1 MDYIA
6 LTLPFNASGEE
17 ARKLIATARLFR
29 LVVLKVFEGYLDE
42 GKPPLSQFSMYK
54 RYRKVG
60 YEILP
65 NRRYVDGAIDLVYGI
80 IESVNELNRLHKK
93 LGFDEEIKLED
104 VRFGNWLLFQCEG
117 ESKHM
122 NINIKIREDLSFR
135 ILTFDFEGNKSYV
148 IVRPTIPKRWRKI
161 LQNLWFYMQP
171 YYARVVLKQ
180 FGNRKGILFTHG
192 EIHVAVDYDSY
203 LEVMMKYNQ
212 PKGKNVAGID
222 VNLDRINLAI
232 VNKDGELRDYKT
244 FWFREVKARNMLK
257 RRVWSIIGERVHEML
272 KYAYHHGVNRIYLE
286 DLSIL
291 GKLKLLWI
299 KNGKRFNENYNYAVQ
314 TFRSKVI
321 EMIRMKAPLYEM
333 KPSYVNPANTSKI
346 SEELMRKLGVD
357 RHTASAYVIALR
369 GLKLL
374 TLLDVP

>member
-1 MDYIA
+1 MDYIT
-6 LTLPFNASGEE
+6 LTLSFNVSEDY

-29 LVVLKVFEGYLDE
+29 LVALKVFNTFLNE

-65 NRRYVDGAIDLVYGI
+65 NRRYVDGAIDLVYGV
-80 IESVNELNRLHKK
+80 IESVNELNRLYKELK
-93 LGFDEEIKLED
+93 IGEKVKLED
-104 VRFGNWLLFQCEG
+104 VKFNNWLLFQCEG

-148 IVRPTIPKRWRKI
+148 IVRPTIPKRWKKI

-180 FGNRKGILFTHG
+180 FGNRKVMFTHG
-192 EIHVAVDYDSY
+192 EIQVAVDYDSY
-203 LEVMMKYNQ
+203 LEVMRKYNQ

-232 VNKDGELRDYKT
+232 VNKGGELRDYKT
-244 FWFREVKARNMLK
+244 FWFREVKARNVP
-257 RRVWSIIGERVHEML
+257 RRRIWSIIGERVHEML
-272 KYAYHHGVNRIYLE
+272 EYAYHHGVNRIYLE

-299 KNGKRFNENYNYAVQ
+299 KNGRRFNENYNYAVQ

-321 EMIRMKAPLYEM
+321 EMIRMKAPLYGI
-333 KPSYVNPANTSKI
+333 KTSYVNPANTSKI
-346 SEELMRKLGVD
+346 GEKLMRKLGVD
-357 RHTASAYVIALR
+357 RHTASAYVIALK
-369 GLKLL
+369 GSKLL
-374 TLLDVP
+374 NVT

>member
-1 MDYIA
+1 MDYIT
-6 LTLPFNASGEE
+6 LTLSFNVSEDY

-29 LVVLKVFEGYLDE
+29 LVALKVFNTFLSE

-65 NRRYVDGAIDLVYGI
+65 NRRYVDGAIDLVYGV
-80 IESVNELNRLHKK
+80 IESVNELNRLYKELK
-93 LGFDEEIKLED
+93 IDEKVKLED
-104 VRFGNWLLFQCEG
+104 VKFNNWLLFQCEG

-148 IVRPTIPKRWRKI
+148 IVRPTIPKRWKKI

-180 FGNRKGILFTHG
+180 FGNRKVMFTHG
-192 EIHVAVDYDSY
+192 EIQVAVDYDFY
-203 LEVMMKYNQ
+203 LEVMRKYNQ

-232 VNKDGELRDYKT
+232 VNKGGELRDYKT
-244 FWFREVKARNMLK
+244 FWFREVKARNVP
-257 RRVWSIIGERVHEML
+257 RRRIWSIIGERVHEML
-272 KYAYHHGVNRIYLE
+272 EYAYHHGVNRIYLE

-299 KNGKRFNENYNYAVQ
+299 KNGRRFNENYNYAVQ

-321 EMIRMKAPLYEM
+321 EMIRMKAPLYGI
-333 KPSYVNPANTSKI
+333 KTSYVNPANTSKI
-346 SEELMRKLGVD
+346 GEKLMRKLGVD
-357 RHTASAYVIALR
+357 RHTASAYVIALK
-369 GLKLL
+369 GSKLL
-374 TLLDVP
+374 NVT

>member
-1 MDYIA
+1 MDYIT
-6 LTLPFNASGEE
+6 LTLPFNVSGDDV
-17 ARKLIATARLFR
+17 RKLVATARLFR
-29 LVVLKVFEGYLDE
+29 LVVLKVFNKFLSD
-42 GKPPLSQFSMYK
+42 GKQPLSQFSMYK

-65 NRRYVDGAIDLVYGI
+65 NRRYVDGAIDLVYGV
-80 IESVNELNRLHKK
+80 IESVNELNRLYKELK
-93 LGFDEEIKLED
+93 INEEVKLED
-104 VRFGNWLLFQCEG
+104 VKFNNWLLFQCEG

-122 NINIKIREDLSFR
+122 NVNIKIREDLSFR
-135 ILTFDFEGNKSYV
+135 VLTFDFDGNKSYV

-180 FGNRKGILFTHG
+180 FGNRKVIFTHG
-192 EIHVAVDYDSY
+192 EVQVAVDYDSY
-203 LEVMMKYNQ
+203 LEIMKKYNQ

-244 FWFREVKARNMLK
+244 FWFREAKARNVP
-257 RRVWSIIGERVHEML
+257 RRRIWSIIGEKVHEML
-272 KYAYHHGVNRIYLE
+272 EYAYHHGVNRIYLE
-286 DLSIL
+286 DLSTL

-299 KNGKRFNENYNYAVQ
+299 KNGRRFNENYNYAVQ
-314 TFRSKVI
+314 SFRSRVI
-321 EMIRMKAPLYEM
+321 ETIRMKAPLYGM

-346 SEELMRKLGVD
+346 GEELMRKLGVD
-357 RHTASAYVIALR
+357 KHTASAYVIALR

-374 TLLDVP
+374 N

>member
-1 MDYIA
+1 MDYIT
-6 LTLPFNASGEE
+6 LILPFNISGEE
-17 ARKLIATARLFR
+17 ARKLITTARLFR
-29 LVVLKVFEGYLDE
+29 LAVLKVFNEFLSD

-60 YEILP
+60 YGVLP

-104 VRFGNWLLFQCEG
+104 VKFNNWLLFQCEG

-135 ILTFDFEGNKSYV
+135 ILTFDFEGNKSYI
-148 IVRPTIPKRWRKI
+148 IVKPTISKRYKPI
-161 LQNLWFYMQP
+161 LQNIWFYMQP

-180 FGNRKGILFTHG
+180 FGNRKGVLFTHG
-192 EIHVAVDYDSY
+192 EIQVVVDYDFY
-203 LEVMMKYNQ
+203 LELMRRYNQ

-244 FWFREVKARNMLK
+244 FWFREVKARNMPK
-257 RRVWSIIGERVHEML
+257 RRVWSIIGMRVHEML
-272 KYAYHHGVNRIYLE
+272 KYAYYHGVCRIYLE

-291 GKLKLLWI
+291 GKLKLLWL
-299 KNGKRFNENYNYAVQ
+299 KNGRRFNKNYNYAVQ
-314 TFRSKVI
+314 SFRSRVI
-321 EMIRMKAPLYEM
+321 ETIKMKAPLYGM
-333 KPSYVNPANTSKI
+333 KTSYVNPANTSKI
-346 SEELMRKLGVD
+346 SEKLARKLGVD
-357 RHTASAYVIALR
+357 KHTASAYVIALR

-374 TLLDVP
+374 NIA

>member
-1 MDYIA
+1 MNYIT
-6 LTLPFNASGEE
+6 LTLPFNVSGDD
-17 ARKLIATARLFR
+17 ARKLVATARLFR
-29 LVVLKVFEGYLDE
+29 LVVLKAFNTFLNE

-65 NRRYVDGAIDLVYGI
+65 NRRYVDGAIDLVYGV
-80 IESVNELNRLHKK
+80 IESVNELNRLYKELK
-93 LGFDEEIKLED
+93 IDEEVKLED
-104 VRFGNWLLFQCEG
+104 VKFNNWLLFQCEG

-135 ILTFDFEGNKSYV
+135 VLTFDFEGNKSYV

-161 LQNLWFYMQP
+161 LQSLWFYMQP

-180 FGNRKGILFTHG
+180 FGNRKIIFTHG
-192 EIHVAVDYDSY
+192 KIQVAVDYDSY
-203 LEVMMKYNQ
+203 LEVMRKYNL
-212 PKGKNVAGID
+212 PKGKNIAGID

-244 FWFREVKARNMLK
+244 FWFREVKARNVP
-257 RRVWSIIGERVHEML
+257 RRRIWSIIGEKVHEML
-272 KYAYHHGVNRIYLE
+272 EYAYHHGVNRIYLE
-286 DLSIL
+286 DLSTL

-299 KNGKRFNENYNYAVQ
+299 KNGRRFNENYNYAVQ
-314 TFRSKVI
+314 SFRSKVI
-321 EMIRMKAPLYEM
+321 EMIRMKAPLYGM
-333 KPSYVNPANTSKI
+333 VSSYVNPANTSKI
-346 SEELMRKLGVD
+346 GEELMRKLGVD
-357 RHTASAYVIALR
+357 KHTASAYVIALR

-374 TLLDVP
+374 NVT

>member
-1 MDYIA
+1 MDYIT
-6 LTLPFNASGEE
+6 LTLSFNVSEDY

-29 LVVLKVFEGYLDE
+29 LVALKVFNTFLSE

-65 NRRYVDGAIDLVYGI
+65 NRRYVDGAIDLVYGV
-80 IESVNELNRLHKK
+80 IESVNELNRLYKELK
-93 LGFDEEIKLED
+93 IDEKVKLED
-104 VRFGNWLLFQCEG
+104 VKFNNWLLFQCEG

-148 IVRPTIPKRWRKI
+148 IVRPTIPKRWKKI

-180 FGNRKGILFTHG
+180 FGNRKVMFTHG
-192 EIHVAVDYDSY
+192 EIQVAVDYDSY
-203 LEVMMKYNQ
+203 LEVMRKYNQ

-232 VNKDGELRDYKT
+232 VNKGGELRDYKT
-244 FWFREVKARNMLK
+244 FWFREVKARNVP
-257 RRVWSIIGERVHEML
+257 RRRIWSITGERVHEML
-272 KYAYHHGVNRIYLE
+272 EYAYHHGVNRIYLE

-299 KNGKRFNENYNYAVQ
+299 KNGRRFNENYNYAVQ

-321 EMIRMKAPLYEM
+321 EMIRMKAPLYGI
-333 KPSYVNPANTSKI
+333 KTSYVNPANTSKI
-346 SEELMRKLGVD
+346 GEKLMRKLGVD
-357 RHTASAYVIALR
+357 RHTASAYVIALK
-369 GLKLL
+369 GSKLL
-374 TLLDVP
+374 NVT